1 MFTTR
6 PNVLHIAFRVAGFV
20 RVGQTTFPSISP
32 VTCDSDTARATSQLF
47 EFYFL
52 SDHAIKIVHNTASA
66 NASQTVRLISQVL
79 TRFVPILRLRLN
91 RLCAFQALLYGD

>member
-6 PNVLHIAFRVAGFV
+6 PDFLHIAFCVAGFV

-47 EFYFL
+47 WFYFL
-52 SDHAIKIVHNTASA
+52 SDNATKIVHNAVSA
-66 NASQTVRLISQVL
+66 NASQTVRLILLSLLFHCVQIRAL
-79 TRFVPILRLRLN
+79 TPHALN
-91 RLCAFQALLYGD
+91 TTHQ

>member
-6 PNVLHIAFRVAGFV
+6 PDDLHIAFRVAGFV

-52 SDHAIKIVHNTASA
+52 SDHAIKTVHNTVSA
-66 NASQTVRLISQVL
+66 NASQTKRLILLSLLSHCVQTRAL
-79 TRFVPILRLRLN
+79 TPHALN
-91 RLCAFQALLYGD
+91 TAHQ

>member
-6 PNVLHIAFRVAGFV
+6 PNDLHIAFRVAGFV

-52 SDHAIKIVHNTASA
+52 SDHAIKTVHNTVSA
-66 NASQTVRLISQVL
+66 KASQTVRLISL
-79 TRFVPILRLRLN
+79 IHL
-91 RLCAFQALLYGD
+91 